1 MSRLARVSSAIQ
13 GFTLIELL
21 IVVAIIG
28 ILAAIAVP
36 SLLRAR
42 ISGNESAAIASIRM
56 IVSAQQDYRGLNNG
70 YADTLAALAATCAKL
85 AVPFL
90 PADLSTN
97 GVTKSGYVFSVV
109 PGADSVPGPA
119 DVCGRATNERFYAT
133 AVPQDVGST
142 GTRAF
147 AVDVGL
153 VIWQNM
159 AGTAPP
165 QPFAA
170 SGTISALGK

>member
-97 GVTKSGYVFSVV
+97 GVIKSGYV
-109 PGADSVPGPA
+109 
-119 DVCGRATNERFYAT
+119 T